1 MTCSRELIDAEPN
14 QLLQYR
20 RSKNAQVL
28 EWYYNHLNIPDE
40 MRPARL
46 RSSQCP
52 INTKDFLTD
61 KKKIPEKGAL
71 PSNGNEY
78 DQSQSN
84 SIKDIHTD
92 KLETKDLHCEQRD
105 EEGKDSIEDIHTD
118 KLETKD
124 LHCEKRDEEGKD
136 SIKDIHT
143 DKVETKDLHC
153 EQRDEE
159 GKDHVDQSE
168 ISRDENNVLITDKDL
183 SAETE
188 TTKVICEEENGRK
201 KTPTLKEEQNGKSYE
216 DLLEFFQ
223 KELND
228 ELLDTD
234 IKISRELEEAIESIR
249 YDIDNSSEMLT
260 LSQEIENLFPSD
272 SDSE

>member
-92 KLETKDLHCEQRD
+92 KL
-105 EEGKDSIEDIHTD
+105 
-118 KLETKD
+118 
-124 LHCEKRDEEGKD
+124 
-136 SIKDIHT
+136 
-143 DKVETKDLHC
+143 ETKDLHC

>member
-84 SIKDIHTD
+84 SIK
-92 KLETKDLHCEQRD
+92 
-105 EEGKDSIEDIHTD
+105 DIHTD